1 MLAVEIPF
9 LAFVKKVGKDAHV
22 PRVSVIIGFVVKLLH
37 VLYL

>member
-22 PRVSVIIGFVVKLLH
+22 PRVSVIIVCINIMFLVW
-37 VLYL
+37 